1 MRLDKKTI
9 KFLKDNNIRYSIKNR
24 TGSYAECPKSYIVIG
39 TKNNRTKNELI
50 CTTFHEIAHIL
61 NYRNHKFFRYHSGK
75 WLPKSYY
82 RKVALKAE
90 RYTDKVA
97 AKLMKKIHPTIKY
110 DYSYTYSENTI
121 NAMRNYYG
129 I

>member
-1 MRLDKKTI
+1 MKMDKKTL

-24 TGSYAECPKSYIVIG
+24 AGSYAECPKGRIVIG
-39 TKNNRTKNELI
+39 TKDNKTRRELI

-61 NYRNHKFFRYHSGK
+61 NYRNNKFARYHNGK
-75 WLPKSYY
+75 WLPRAYY
-82 RKVALKAE
+82 SKVALKAE

-97 AKLMKKIHPTIKY
+97 AKLMKKIHPTVQY
-110 DYSYTYSENTI
+110 DYAYTYSTKTI
-121 NAMRNYYG
+121 TNMRKYYG